1 MGAVMRYVKQ
11 EQKTRWEDQQL
22 VSGYNCRPE
31 SVYDDFL
38 RTKLLYH
45 KEDGRMF
52 YHMVQSFP
60 AGEAVDP
67 PAAHAAAHPISI
79 QDMHFRADIGKD

>member
-38 RTKLLYH
+38 RTKLL
-45 KEDGRMF
+45 
-52 YHMVQSFP
+52 
-60 AGEAVDP
+60 
-67 PAAHAAAHPISI
+67 
-79 QDMHFRADIGKD
+79 

>member
-52 YHMVQSFP
+52 YHMVKSFP
-60 AGEAVDP
+60 AGEAVYP
-67 PAAHAAAHPISI
+67 PAAHDLSQIHI
-79 QDMHFRADIGKD
+79 

>member
-45 KEDGRMF
+45 KEDGLSLI
-52 YHMVQSFP
+52 H
-60 AGEAVDP
+60 
-67 PAAHAAAHPISI
+67 I
-79 QDMHFRADIGKD
+79 

>member
-38 RTKLLYH
+38 RTKLLQI
-45 KEDGRMF
+45 KK
-52 YHMVQSFP
+52 SF
-60 AGEAVDP
+60 
-67 PAAHAAAHPISI
+67 HIRNILSKLH
-79 QDMHFRADIGKD
+79 